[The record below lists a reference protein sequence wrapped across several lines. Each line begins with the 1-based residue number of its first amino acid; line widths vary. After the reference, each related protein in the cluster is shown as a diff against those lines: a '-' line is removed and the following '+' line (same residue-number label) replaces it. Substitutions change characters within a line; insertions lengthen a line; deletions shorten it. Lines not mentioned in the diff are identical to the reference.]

1 MASFQLAGIIT
12 NTASNFNRCLAE
24 KKFTACC
31 FRHLMTIQENAF
43 ELQFHLQLNTV
54 YIENNFQK
62 YLKHILDFK
71 KDNLHCGSLE
81 S

>member
-1 MASFQLAGIIT
+1 
-12 NTASNFNRCLAE
+12 
-24 KKFTACC
+24 
-31 FRHLMTIQENAF
+31 MTIQENAF
-43 ELQFHLQLNTV
+43 ELQFLLQLNTV

-62 YLKHILDFK
+62 YPKHILDSK